1 MRTIITTLGLAL
13 TLTITAQPK
22 QAYEKSALEEITADK
37 FLAGGNVVDYDRL
50 PRKALTPT
58 PKGYEPYYMSHYG
71 RHGARWLLNDR
82 DYSAPIT
89 TLRDAKK
96 AGVLTAE
103 GDKVLAKLEEIQ
115 KNSKGHLGDLSPRG
129 EQQHHGIGKR
139 MVQNF
144 PEIFKAKGLL
154 IDARST
160 TSVRSILSM
169 IAECEELMQANPT
182 ATIHNEANEANMSYM
197 NASKD
202 GLMRAN
208 ESKAR
213 TIQNEW
219 GARMRDPHR
228 LMKVLFTDQDWVY
241 MNVMPTSLYGS
252 IYDIATNE
260 QSHDG
265 DTTLLD
271 LFTAE
276 ELYRLWNG
284 NNLYWYLNY
293 ANAPQTGNIMSYMQ
307 APLLRN
313 IIETADTIK
322 GKQATLRFGHD
333 TVVLPIIS
341 LMELGGMGC
350 SIDNLE
356 ELDTYF
362 RSYMAIP
369 TACNMQ
375 LIFYRPKKGNG
386 DILVKCL
393 LNENEVTMPEET
405 NMFPYYKWSELREYY
420 LEKLKKQPKSPFPAQ
435 QQQER
440 PQIPQYIL
448 QQMMNGGSN

>member
-1 MRTIITTLGLAL
+1 MRTIITTLTLGL
-13 TLTITAQPK
+13 TLTMSAQTK
-22 QAYEKSALEEITADK
+22 QAYEKTALEEITADR
-37 FLAGGNVVDYDRL
+37 FLAGGNAVDYDRL
-50 PRKALTPT
+50 PRKNLTPA

-89 TLRDAKK
+89 TLKDAKK

-103 GDKVLAKLEEIQ
+103 GEKVLAKLEEIQ
-115 KNSKGHLGDLSPRG
+115 KTSKGHLGDLTPLG
-129 EQQHHGIGKR
+129 EKQHHGIGKR

-169 IAECEELMQANPT
+169 MAECEELMQANPT
-182 ATIHNEANEANMSYM
+182 ASIHNEANEANMAYM
-197 NASKD
+197 NAPKE
-202 GLMRAN
+202 GLQRAN

-213 TIQNEW
+213 PIQNEW

-228 LMKVLFTDQDWVY
+228 LMKVLFSDQDWVY
-241 MNVMPTSLYGS
+241 MNVMPTSLMGS
-252 IYDIATNE
+252 IYDIATNQ

-265 DTTLLD
+265 DTELLNI
-271 LFTAE
+271 FTPE

-293 ANAPQTGNIMSYMQ
+293 ANAPQTGNVMPWMH
-307 APLLRN
+307 ANLLRN
-313 IIETADTIK
+313 IIETADTVTR
-322 GKQATLRFGHD
+322 KQATLRFGHD

-369 TACNMQ
+369 TACNLQ
-375 LIFYRPKKGNG
+375 LIFYRPKKGTG
-386 DILVKCL
+386 DILVKAL
-393 LNENEVTMPEET
+393 LNENEVTMPVKT
-405 NMFPYYKWSELREYY
+405 SIYPYYKWNDVREYY
-420 LEKLKKQPKSPFPAQ
+420 LEKLKKQPKNPFPNVPQ
-435 QQQER
+435 QNS
-440 PQIPQYIL
+440 QIPAIF
-448 QQMMNGGSN
+448 QQLMNQNQ

>member
-1 MRTIITTLGLAL
+1 
-13 TLTITAQPK
+13 
-22 QAYEKSALEEITADK
+22 
-37 FLAGGNVVDYDRL
+37 
-50 PRKALTPT
+50 
-58 PKGYEPYYMSHYG
+58 
-71 RHGARWLLNDR
+71 
-82 DYSAPIT
+82 
-89 TLRDAKK
+89 
-96 AGVLTAE
+96 
-103 GDKVLAKLEEIQ
+103 
-115 KNSKGHLGDLSPRG
+115 LSPRG

-139 MVQNF
+139 MVKNF

-182 ATIHNEANEANMSYM
+182 ATIHNEANEANMAYM

-265 DTTLLD
+265 DTALLD

-393 LNENEVTMPEET
+393 LNENEVTMPAET

>member
-1 MRTIITTLGLAL
+1 MRTIITTLALGL
-13 TLTITAQPK
+13 TLTMPAQTK
-22 QAYEKSALEEITADK
+22 QAYEKTALEEITADR
-37 FLAGGNVVDYDRL
+37 FLAGGNAADYDRL
-50 PRKALTPT
+50 PRKSLTPA

-89 TLRDAKK
+89 TLKDAKK

-103 GDKVLAKLEEIQ
+103 GEKVLAKLEEIQ
-115 KNSKGHLGDLSPRG
+115 KTSKGHLGDLTPLG
-129 EQQHHGIGKR
+129 EKQHHGIGKR

-169 IAECEELMQANPT
+169 MAECEELMQANPT
-182 ATIHNEANEANMSYM
+182 ATIHNEANEANMTYM
-197 NASKD
+197 NAPKE
-202 GLMRAN
+202 GLQRAN

-213 TIQNEW
+213 PIQNEW

-228 LMKVLFTDQDWVY
+228 LMKVLFSDQDWVY
-241 MNVMPTSLYGS
+241 MNVMPTSLMGS
-252 IYDIATNE
+252 IYDIATNQ

-265 DTTLLD
+265 DTELLD
-271 LFTAE
+271 IFTPE

-293 ANAPQTGNIMSYMQ
+293 ANAPQTGNVMPWMH
-307 APLLRN
+307 ANLLRN
-313 IIETADTIK
+313 IIETADTVTR
-322 GKQATLRFGHD
+322 KQATLRFGHD

-369 TACNMQ
+369 TACNFQ
-375 LIFYRPKKGNG
+375 LILYRPKKGMG
-386 DILVKCL
+386 DILVKAL
-393 LNENEVTMPEET
+393 LNENEVTMPVKT
-405 NMFPYYKWSELREYY
+405 SIYPYYKWNDVREYY
-420 LEKLKKQPKSPFPAQ
+420 LEKLKKQPKNPFPNMPQ
-435 QQQER
+435 QNS
-440 PQIPQYIL
+440 QIPAIF
-448 QQMMNGGSN
+448 QQLMNQNQ